1 MSDRHGPSRLAAAV
15 ACGTLAA
22 LLLWSTAPVAAQAAM
37 KKSPVKTKGKVTL
50 ARPKAVR
57 ASTTLLAG
65 LNARGELD
73 ASDPVMGS
81 DQTPYEVWSYHG
93 KAGETITA
101 TMRSETAD
109 AYLMVL
115 RQGANGLETLA
126 EDDDGL
132 GGGTTDA
139 GLRLKLPADGDYL
152 IVANSAATLGKEYLY
167 GRYALELISTASTS
181 ASTDWAAI
189 YPGGGA
195 AGEKYAVVVG
205 ISDYPGTEEDLTG
218 PREDAAIFRDVL
230 IRKYGFKADN
240 IITLTDRN
248 GNRDQIINAFRR
260 FLGQAGPNGTVVF
273 YYSGHGTQLDEN
285 VGITGA
291 DDPEEDGKDEAIY
304 VWGNTAEE
312 KGSLILDDEIGILAN
327 ELNAGRVLLVLDACF
342 SGTGSRAAGGFP
354 KIVAFKDVKG
364 TLDVPKSYLAAS
376 PRGAKA
382 MASAGTLA
390 QPAKH
395 ILLAASS
402 DKEVSWTASGWP
414 KRGGLASV
422 FTYYLVDAMANA
434 PAGTTIQQLMGTV
447 GDETV
452 NYAKA
457 KYGKTQTPQAEGTRI
472 SETLAAY
479 LGQ

>member
-1 MSDRHGPSRLAAAV
+1 MLERPASPRYLAFAG
-15 ACGTLAA
+15 GTLAA
-22 LLLWSTAPVAAQAAM
+22 LLCATPLLAQGTPP
-37 KKSPVKTKGKVTL
+37 KTPIKTKGKVTL
-50 ARPKAVR
+50 DRPKAAR

-81 DQTPYEVWSYHG
+81 DQSPYEVWSYRG
-93 KAGETITA
+93 KAGETLTI
-101 TMRSETAD
+101 TMRSTQAD
-109 AYLMVL
+109 AYLIVV
-115 RQGANGLETLA
+115 RQAANGLETLA
-126 EDDDGL
+126 ENDDGL

-139 GLRLKLPADGDYL
+139 GLRLRLPADGDYL
-152 IVANSAATLGKEYLY
+152 IVANSSAAAGKEYLY
-167 GRYALELISTASTS
+167 GRYAIEVVSTASSS
-181 ASTDWAAI
+181 ATTDWAAL

-218 PREDAAIFRDVL
+218 PREDAVIFRDVL
-230 IRKYGFKADN
+230 IRKYGFKPDN
-240 IITLTDRN
+240 IVTLTDRN

-260 FLGQAGPNGTVVF
+260 FLAQAGPTGTVVF

-304 VWGNTAEE
+304 VWGNTTEE
-312 KGSLILDDEIGILAN
+312 KGSLMLDDELGILAN
-327 ELNAGRVLLVLDACF
+327 ELNSGRVLLVLDACY

-364 TLDVPKSYLAAS
+364 TVDVPKSYLAPSTA
-376 PRGAKA
+376 RAA
-382 MASAGTLA
+382 L
-390 QPAKH
+390 PAKH

-414 KRGGLASV
+414 RRGGLASV
-422 FTYYLVDAMANA
+422 FTYYLVEAMASA
-434 PAGTTIQQLMGTV
+434 PAGTTIEQLMGQVGPQTV
-447 GDETV
+447 E
-452 NYAKA
+452 YAKG
-457 KYGKTQTPQAEGTRI
+457 KYGKTQTPQAEGTRVGE
-472 SETLAAY
+472 SLAAY